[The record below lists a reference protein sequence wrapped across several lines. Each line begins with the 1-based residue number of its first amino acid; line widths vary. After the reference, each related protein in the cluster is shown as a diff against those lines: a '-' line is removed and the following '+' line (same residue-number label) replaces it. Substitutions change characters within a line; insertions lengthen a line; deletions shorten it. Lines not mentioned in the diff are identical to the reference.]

1 MLLGVLITPLANC
14 CPRGIFHKPIDLSLF
29 PINLIESFSRMVSFY
44 CEKLTVYP
52 GLHSCPTDTKAPVV
66 SSGKV
71 SHLFA
76 SSEKLG
82 MLSDA

>member
-1 MLLGVLITPLANC
+1 M
-14 CPRGIFHKPIDLSLF
+14 SLF

-52 GLHSCPTDTKAPVV
+52 GLHSYPTDTKAPVV
-66 SSGKV
+66 SSGNNV
-71 SHLFA
+71 HVFD
-76 SSEKLG
+76 SSDKFG